1 MAKLLDCAF
10 IYFSNLKLRLGFL
23 QNYIVRN
30 YEKIMEVS

>member
-10 IYFSNLKLRLGFL
+10 IYFSNLKDFL